1 MTPIEKIEQAEKI
14 QVHDLKFQM
23 YLSAESIQQKVK
35 ELSVKLTEDYKDKK
49 PLFVAILNGSFI
61 FAADITRAC
70 AFDSDITFVKFSSYE
85 GTGSTGNVKSL
96 IGLNESIEGRDLI
109 IIEDIVD
116 TGNTLSH
123 FLEHLEELKP
133 ASVALVTLLLKPDV
147 FQNQFPIQYVG
158 FEIPNKFVIGYGL
171 DYNSRGRTFGGI
183 YQLCE

>member
-1 MTPIEKIEQAEKI
+1 MTPIETTEQI
-14 QVHDLKFQM
+14 QVHDLTFKM
-23 YLSAESIQQKVK
+23 YLPAADIQQKVK
-35 ELSVKLTEDYKDKK
+35 ELSVQLTNDYKDKK

-70 AFDSDITFVKFSSYE
+70 DFDSDITFVKFSSYE
-85 GTGSTGNVKSL
+85 GTGSTGHVKSL

-116 TGNTLSH
+116 TGKTLSH
-123 FLEHLEELKP
+123 FLKHLEELKP
-133 ASVALVTLLLKPDV
+133 ASVTLVTLLLKPEV
-147 FQNQFPIQYVG
+147 FKHQFPIQYCG

-171 DYNSRGRTFGGI
+171 DYNGRGRTFEGI